1 MKICKIRIKDF
12 KQFKDIELDFTH
24 PVTGEPLDKI
34 CFIGSNGTG
43 KSTLLNFINDF
54 LFLQERYPFYAFSQT
69 INLKFNDTNVS
80 YEITFKMDK
89 NVKYYKVLP
98 KGNNEK
104 SLIFEEAI
112 YKNWSKNRKP
122 LDDRMS
128 LEQVDEI
135 NRGHIEKLL
144 NFFTVNK
151 PNLITYSPSETA
163 QNRYIQIEDVPQTT
177 LNASLEML
185 GNLPV
190 YNEVSSQ
197 SVDIFWSVLVA
208 LIKERENERVAFETI
223 PQNLD
228 KSKRQLIE
236 EFDKD
241 HPKIMDKLGE
251 IWNKILAKANLELDT
266 EGVKNPIQL
275 TDNLK
280 AYIRTKDTKER
291 INYNQLSTGIR
302 NFIFRIGHIYSLYFN
317 REIKRGFLLVDEPEN
332 SLYPDFL
339 FDLMEIYDEIVKD
352 KNGENNT
359 QMFFATH
366 NPIVAAQFEP
376 YERIILEWTEDG
388 NVTAHKGT
396 APVGDDPNDLLE
408 YDFALKNL
416 MGKKGRAKWAEYVDL
431 KKKLIRTKETAEKT
445 ALAEQII
452 KIGNDYN
459 FSE

>member
-1 MKICKIRIKDF
+1 
-12 KQFKDIELDFTH
+12 
-24 PVTGEPLDKI
+24 
-34 CFIGSNGTG
+34 
-43 KSTLLNFINDF
+43 
-54 LFLQERYPFYAFSQT
+54 
-69 INLKFNDTNVS
+69 
-80 YEITFKMDK
+80 
-89 NVKYYKVLP
+89 
-98 KGNNEK
+98 
-104 SLIFEEAI
+104 
-112 YKNWSKNRKP
+112 
-122 LDDRMS
+122 
-128 LEQVDEI
+128 
-135 NRGHIEKLL
+135 
-144 NFFTVNK
+144 
-151 PNLITYSPSETA
+151 
-163 QNRYIQIEDVPQTT
+163 
-177 LNASLEML
+177 ML
-185 GNLPV
+185 GNLPI

-208 LIKERENERVAFETI
+208 LIKERENERADFETF

-359 QMFFATH
+359 QMFFTTH

>member
-12 KQFKDIELDFTH
+12 KQFKDIKLDFTH

-54 LFLQERYPFYAFSQT
+54 SILQERYPFFDFAQT
-69 INLKFNDTNVS
+69 AKLKFDDTIMS
-80 YEITFKMDK
+80 YEILFKIDG
-89 NVKYYKVLP
+89 NKYYIVYF
-98 KGNNEK
+98 KGNYKKN
-104 SLIFEEAI
+104 LIFEEKE
-112 YKNWSKNRKP
+112 YENWSKNRDP
-122 LDDRMS
+122 LDDEMRWEEIS
-128 LEQVDEI
+128 EII
-135 NRGHIEKLL
+135 NRNVSNQLKNI
-144 NFFTVNK
+144 FTENK

-163 QNRYIQIEDVPQTT
+163 QNKYIQIEDVPQTT
-177 LNASLEML
+177 LNKSLEIL
-185 GNLPV
+185 GNLPI

-197 SVDIFWSVLVA
+197 SVDTFWSVLVA
-208 LIKERENERVAFETI
+208 LIKERENERADFETF

-317 REIKRGFLLVDEPEN
+317 REIKRAFLLVDEPEN

-431 KKKLIRTKETAEKT
+431 KKKLIRTKESAEKM
-445 ALAEQII
+445 ALAEQIS